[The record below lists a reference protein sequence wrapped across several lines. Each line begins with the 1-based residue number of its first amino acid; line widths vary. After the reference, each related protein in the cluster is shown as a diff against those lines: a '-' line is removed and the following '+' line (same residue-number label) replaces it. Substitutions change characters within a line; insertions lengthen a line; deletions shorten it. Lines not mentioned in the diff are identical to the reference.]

1 MAETKKDIQQEY
13 AKLQM
18 LDEQIKML
26 QKQLET
32 YEAQLVEIMNMK
44 TAIEEFSKVRPG
56 TEMLVPIGPGIFVKG
71 SVMDTKNL
79 TISVGAG
86 TAVSKTLDEGKGLLD
101 LQARDV
107 EQARMTVLKETERI
121 IEQARKIEKEI
132 LSA

>member
-32 YEAQLVEIMNMK
+32 YETQLVEIMSMK
-44 TAIEEFSKVRPG
+44 EAIDEFSKVRPG

-79 TISVGAG
+79 TINVGAG
-86 TAVSKTLDEGKGLLD
+86 TAVSKTLAEGKELLD

-121 IEQARKIEKEI
+121 IGQARKIEKEI